1 MLPGAGSGKDSGMRR
16 LTEEMFEREILQTPG
31 AAAVW
36 FYERLCPKCAMT
48 RPFVEEIEK
57 KYKKKIRFF
66 EAEISEEPALAARC
80 GAGHRPGLSLCEGR
94 QDPGLHEGGRRGGNA
109 GKKDQ
114 GAAVRALLS
123 RFFIVF

>member
-66 EAEISEEPALAARC
+66 ETEISEEPALAARC
-80 GAGHRPGLSLCEGR
+80 GADIVPAFLFARDGRIRGFMKGAVGEGTLEKR
-94 QDPGLHEGGRRGGNA
+94 IRE
-109 GKKDQ
+109 
-114 GAAVRALLS
+114 LL
-123 RFFIVF
+123 